1 MKEIEQIN
9 TWLGQ
14 RMKNMSEAE
23 LAELF
28 KEISGFRRTGVLKG
42 EQLRNLAKEFS
53 DNVAHTDYG
62 QNMRLVEDEV
72 LFEMSRRYYNS
83 FSINSLEK
91 KTFNVIMTYVF
102 KKSFSAK

>member
-28 KEISGFRRTGVLKG
+28 KEISDFRRTGVLKG

-53 DNVAHTDYG
+53 DNVTHTDYG

-83 FSINSLEK
+83 LF
-91 KTFNVIMTYVF
+91 F
-102 KKSFSAK
+102 